1 MAARR
6 NSGRTEYYR
15 LSGARSATGQG
26 SAGDRPFPVRHA
38 SLLVGPEG
46 DFTDRETAM
55 ALEAGFVPVTLGPI
69 VLRVETAAFFGLAA
83 MRYALD

>member
-1 MAARR
+1 MEQKMINLTIDNIPVTVPEGTTVLEAAR
-6 NSGRTEYYR
+6 S
-15 LSGARSATGQG
+15 RS
-26 SAGDRPFPVRHA
+26 VRHA